1 MKKVIEWIRTE
12 FFSRETLIYL
22 ITGLISTAIN
32 WTVTYV
38 FNNYLHLGYWVTSG
52 AAFVCSLIFTYF
64 ANKKY
69 TFKNT
74 ESMGKVLPKYLA
86 EVLICFVLA
95 YGAGK
100 PVMDWFFSKVYTPD
114 LNHDKL
120 NTVKGILANICYI
133 GLNYIGQKF
142 FVFRTRKESHDEKR
156 D

>member
-1 MKKVIEWIRTE
+1 MKKIIEWIRTE

-32 WTVTYV
+32 WTITYV
-38 FNNYLHLGYWVTSG
+38 FNNFLHLGYWVTSA
-52 AAFVCSLIFTYF
+52 AAFLCSLVFTYF

-74 ESMGKVLPKYLA
+74 EAQSKVLPRYLA
-86 EVLICFVLA
+86 EVFICFILA

-100 PVMDWFFSKVYTPD
+100 PVLDWFFSKVVQPD
-114 LNHDKL
+114 WDADKL
-120 NTVKGILANICYI
+120 NTIKGILANICYI

-142 FVFRTRKESHDEKR
+142 FVFRKTKEE
-156 D
+156 

>member
-1 MKKVIEWIRTE
+1 M
-12 FFSRETLIYL
+12 YL

-32 WTVTYV
+32 WTITYV
-38 FNNYLHLGYWVTSG
+38 FNNIFHLGYWVTS
-52 AAFVCSLIFTYF
+52 ASAFLCSLVFTYF

-74 ESMGKVLPKYLA
+74 EAQSEVLPKYLA
-86 EVLICFVLA
+86 EVLVCFLLA

-100 PVMDWFFSKVYTPD
+100 PVLDWFFSKIVRPAWDT
-114 LNHDKL
+114 DKL

-142 FVFRTRKESHDEKR
+142 FVFRRKIEE
-156 D
+156 